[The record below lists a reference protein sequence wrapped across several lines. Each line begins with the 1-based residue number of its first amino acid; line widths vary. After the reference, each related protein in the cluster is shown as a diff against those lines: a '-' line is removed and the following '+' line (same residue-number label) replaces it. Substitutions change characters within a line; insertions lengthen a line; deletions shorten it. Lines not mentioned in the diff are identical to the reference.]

1 VRLLLINVF
10 DWIMGQA
17 VSSSQFYVYGR
28 SSFTKTGYER
38 HIKSYMQPVQSAAAI
53 GIKEEGADGV
63 DLTGKVV
70 VITGANSGL
79 GKELATYC
87 SAKGAK
93 LYMLCRSQG
102 RAETAREDIIKITK
116 NENIKIVQADVGEL
130 SQVRK
135 AVDELQ
141 SKESKIDCLVC
152 NAGVLL
158 NDRKETIEG
167 NEVTFASHLVG
178 GSYLLSKLLV
188 PQLKAAPDGRVIFV
202 SSGGMLTTKFPE
214 WEVAASKGPHKEKYD
229 GQMAYAYAKRGQV
242 LLAERL
248 AKDYPML
255 KFCSA
260 HPGWASTNAVE
271 EAYGDAKKYLEPM
284 RTVWQGAEGI
294 AWLIGAKNIESGQFY
309 LDRSIQKKHIA
320 GFFMSEGSF
329 TKNTEADVDKI
340 MSELEEISEI

>member
-1 VRLLLINVF
+1 
-10 DWIMGQA
+10 MGQA
-17 VSSSQFYVYGR
+17 VSASQFYVYGR

-53 GIKEEGADGV
+53 GVKEDGADGV

-93 LYMLCRSQG
+93 LYMICRSQV
-102 RAETAREDIIKITK
+102 RAETARKDIIELTK
-116 NENIKIVQADVGEL
+116 NDNIKIVQADVGEL

-158 NDRKETIEG
+158 NDRTETREG
-167 NEVTFASHLVG
+167 NEVTFASHLLG
-178 GSYLLSKLLV
+178 GSYLFSKLLV
-188 PQLKAAPDGRVIFV
+188 PQLKASPDGRVIFV
-202 SSGGMLTTKFPE
+202 TSGGMLTTKFPD
-214 WEVAASKGPHKEKYD
+214 WEVATSQGSSKEKYD
-229 GQMAYAYAKRGQV
+229 GTMAYAYAKRGQV
-242 LLAERL
+242 LLAERFT
-248 AKDYPML
+248 KDYPMV

-260 HPGWASTNAVE
+260 HPGWASTNAVD
-271 EAYGDAKKYLEPM
+271 EAFGDSKKYLEPL
-284 RTVWQGAEGI
+284 RNTWEGAEGI
-294 AWLIGAKNIESGQFY
+294 AWLIGSKNIESGQFY
-309 LDRSIQKKHIA
+309 LDRNIQKKHMA
-320 GFFMSEGSF
+320 GLFMSEGSF
-329 TKNTEADVDKI
+329 TKNTEADVDNMISK
-340 MSELEEISEI
+340 LEESITA